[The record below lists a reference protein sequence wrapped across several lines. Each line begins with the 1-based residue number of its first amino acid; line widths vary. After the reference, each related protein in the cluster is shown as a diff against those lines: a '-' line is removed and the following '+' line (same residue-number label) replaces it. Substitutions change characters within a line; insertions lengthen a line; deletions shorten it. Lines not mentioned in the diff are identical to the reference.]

1 MIAIKDEQ
9 GIPLKFTGSMRDIF
23 KRKQAEKERKELEEK
38 IARLQKMEALGLLAG
53 GVAHDLN
60 NVLSGIVG
68 YPDLLLMDL
77 PPDSPLR
84 KPILNMQS
92 SGQKAVIAS
101 GFSETKRAK
110 EAQKLGAGQYVKK
123 PYTLEK
129 IGIAVKNELA
139 SGEDG

>member
-1 MIAIKDEQ
+1 
-9 GIPLKFTGSMRDIF
+9 
-23 KRKQAEKERKELEEK
+23 
-38 IARLQKMEALGLLAG
+38 MEALGLLAG

-77 PPDSPLR
+77 PPDSPLS

-110 EAQKLGAGQYVKK
+110 EAQKPGAGQYVKK

-129 IGIAVKNELA
+129 IGTAVKNELA
-139 SGEDG
+139 RGADG

>member
-1 MIAIKDEQ
+1 MKVCR
-9 GIPLKFTGSMRDIF
+9 GFFVVTCIF
-23 KRKQAEKERKELEEK
+23 LLLFSFANND
-38 IARLQKMEALGLLAG
+38 ALAACATDP
-53 GVAHDLN
+53 V
-60 NVLSGIVG
+60 GIVG

-77 PPDSPLR
+77 PPDSPLS

-123 PYTLEK
+123 PYTIEK
-129 IGIAVKNELA
+129 IGQAVIAEL
-139 SGEDG
+139 SK

>member
-1 MIAIKDEQ
+1 
-9 GIPLKFTGSMRDIF
+9 
-23 KRKQAEKERKELEEK
+23 
-38 IARLQKMEALGLLAG
+38 LGLLAG

-77 PPDSPLR
+77 PPDSPLS

-110 EAQKLGAGQYVKK
+110 EAQKLGAGQYIKK

-129 IGIAVKNELA
+129 IGIAVKNELGR
-139 SGEDG
+139 GEDG